1 MVVSAIVMMVVV
13 IVMVVVMAVIVRGT
27 VGPAFWLKSCLDLLD
42 YGSETLQHFFN
53 HVVRADAEG
62 VFANLRGEMAISK
75 MPSQSHQLMS
85 IFVTDFH
92 QRFGSGGDPE
102 PGSVVELESIAVGHG
117 DRLWKIQQD
126 VLAVVCGKANAPSMT
141 RVEIEGQS
149 AGSCIFRPLSRGA
162 MNGCVAHGDPQYRK

>member
-13 IVMVVVMAVIVRGT
+13 IVIVVVMTVIVGGT
-27 VGPAFWLKSCLDLLD
+27 VRPAFWLKSCLDFLD
-42 YGSETLQHFFN
+42 CGSEPLQHFFN
-53 HVVRADAEG
+53 HMVRANVEG

-126 VLAVVCGKANAPSMT
+126 VPAVVCGKANAPSMT
-141 RVEIEGQS
+141 GVEIEGQS
-149 AGSCIFRPLSRGA
+149 AGGLFFRPLSRGA